1 MRSKITTVQKSQEIS
16 ALLAVP
22 ESRIIAGGTT
32 FSPEEKETLY
42 LVDISALEGLDG
54 IRKKG
59 NRMEIGPLAPL
70 SALAASGTVQ
80 AFAPALAASAAS
92 AAVPDIREKATLG
105 GNLASARIG
114 DAAVVLLAYGAKLTI
129 RTDTDYR
136 EILIDRFWNADGDND
151 LNYDEWIMRISLQIP
166 SGSVGE
172 AFGKTGEWDL
182 TRETAGAAAVRIR
195 LNEDDTVADI
205 RGGLRVGY
213 RNIRRMFPLEKALKN
228 KPVSEENLQKA
239 VRAMLSVISGSGE
252 TLSPLL
258 TDVLARAAGMA
269 KERRIL

>member
-92 AAVPDIREKATLG
+92 AAAPDIREKATLG